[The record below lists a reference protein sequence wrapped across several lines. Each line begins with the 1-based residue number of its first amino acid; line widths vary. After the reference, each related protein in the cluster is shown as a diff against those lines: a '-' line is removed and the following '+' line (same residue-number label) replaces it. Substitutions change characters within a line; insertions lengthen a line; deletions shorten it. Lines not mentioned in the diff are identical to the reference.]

1 MNLKKIRKKESCCV
15 YVCDQGYFNNAET
28 VVYDSKRESD
38 IHTIQE
44 DYINLGYSVGIFSYV
59 LLTEIDRKFARFPS
73 SLVTEQIKEG
83 NIPLINQI

>member
-15 YVCDQGYFNNAET
+15 YVCDQGYFNNAEI

-44 DYINLGYSVGIFSYV
+44 DYINLGYSVSIREAKNYE
-59 LLTEIDRKFARFPS
+59 EIKSKLFHVF
-73 SLVTEQIKEG
+73 
-83 NIPLINQI
+83 